1 MKMHINLRKGCEMN
15 EYKFLRE
22 FGEIVPGMIFEN
34 DGNDVIHILEVD
46 GSDIVYSSPNTSRSK
61 VSLHDFTRVLKL
73 THDPRPAKKSI
84 QEKINDHKKQIEILE
99 KELQKESLKNVFSK
113 DQYYKIK
120 TKDNT
125 FICKF
130 GMHDFDNNSI
140 WIERVDR
147 YTKKISTDDIQKV
160 WHVENLK
167 DVFGF
172 CETVFERKD

>member
-1 MKMHINLRKGCEMN
+1 MN

-22 FGEIVPGMIFEN
+22 FDEIVPGMLFEIFESEDRN
-34 DGNDVIHILEVD
+34 RIKIVSKTNRNCLRELWINYTLEGDGQIR
-46 GSDIVYSSPNTSRSK
+46 SDNMMHMGDK
-61 VSLHDFTRVLKL
+61 FKL
-73 THDPRPAKKSI
+73 IYDPRQAPQKST
-84 QEKINDHKKQIEILE
+84 QEKIAEHKKQIEILE

-120 TKDNT
+120 TKDDT

-130 GMHDFDNNSI
+130 GMSDFDNNSI

-167 DVFGF
+167 HVFGF